1 MDNLDN
7 RKAYGNLSRDIIERL
22 RDVDLES
29 VDVFEGVFN
38 LVEIHIDPIVADLN
52 QKLHI
57 ANNSNPRNF
66 EGMMANRLNEK

>member
-38 LVEIHIDPIVADLN
+38 LVEIHIDPIITDLN

-57 ANNSNPRNF
+57 ANTSNPRNF